1 MARPYSQDLRDRVL
15 VAYERGMQT
24 KQIAEIFSVSR
35 AWARRVRQR
44 FGERGER
51 VPRPMGGPRVIKIDQ
66 ARLAELVAQRPD
78 ATVRELRELLGVD
91 CSESAVG
98 FALQRLGLSFKKR
111 RSMLPSR
118 TARTLLRSGGDGDA
132 ARAVPMLAD

>member
-15 VAYERGMQT
+15 AAYARGMRT
-24 KQIAEIFSVSR
+24 KQIAEVFSVSR

-44 FGERGER
+44 FRERGER
-51 VPRPMGGPRVIKIDQ
+51 TPRRMGGPRVIKIDE

-78 ATVRELRELLGVD
+78 ATTRELHELLGVD
-91 CSESAVG
+91 CCESAVG
-98 FALQRLGLSFKKR
+98 IALQRLGLSFKKR

-118 TARTLLRSGGDGDA
+118 TARTLPRSGGDGDGSSEIPTH
-132 ARAVPMLAD
+132 VD

>member
-15 VAYERGMQT
+15 AAYERGLAT
-24 KQIAEIFSVSR
+24 KQIAELFSVSR
-35 AWARRVRQR
+35 AWARRVKQR
-44 FGERGER
+44 FRERGER
-51 VPRPMGGPRVIKIDQ
+51 RPRPMGGVRVVKIDQ

-78 ATVRELRELLGVD
+78 ATVRELRELLGVE

-111 RSMLPSR
+111 RSMRPSR
-118 TARTLLRSGGDGDA
+118 TALTSRRSGDGGDVGSTTPTHA
-132 ARAVPMLAD
+132 G

>member
-15 VAYERGMQT
+15 GAYERGMQT
-24 KQIAEIFSVSR
+24 KQIAELFSVSR
-35 AWARRVRQR
+35 AWSRRVRQR
-44 FGERGER
+44 FRERGER
-51 VPRPMGGPRVIKIDQ
+51 SPRPMGGPRVIKIDQ
-66 ARLAELVAQRPD
+66 VKLAELVALRPD
-78 ATVRELRELLGVD
+78 ATVRELRALLGVE

-118 TARTLLRSGGDGDA
+118 IARTSPRSGGGGDA
-132 ARAVPMLAD
+132 NSLIPMHAD

>member
-15 VAYERGMQT
+15 AAYERGMQT
-24 KQIAEIFSVSR
+24 KQIAELFSVSR

-44 FGERGER
+44 FRDRGER
-51 VPRPMGGPRVIKIDQ
+51 VPRPMGGPRVIKINE

-118 TARTLLRSGGDGDA
+118 TARTLLRSGGNGDA
-132 ARAVPMLAD
+132 TKAVPTLAN

>member
-44 FGERGER
+44 FRERGER
-51 VPRPMGGPRVIKIDQ
+51 VARPMGGPRVIKIDQ